1 MTPLYGKGSIYR
13 TQTPSACGLVQR
25 TLSSNGMT
33 ADPPPNPSA
42 IRRAVTAP
50 PVERSRE
57 GRLPALLAP
66 DPDDARHGIA
76 DLREVESV
84 HMAASVEE
92 LQSRMAAPSVKLH
105 LPRIRMLFDWLVV
118 ALVLPTNPASAACGP
133 KHSVR
138 LLEHN
143 LGLPLCLFRLDY
155 DLE

>member
-1 MTPLYGKGSIYR
+1 MKYKGPYHSYR
-13 TQTPSACGLVQR
+13 MGAVPAKDLPVTTH
-25 TLSSNGMT
+25 T
-33 ADPPPNPSA
+33 A
-42 IRRAVTAP
+42 TAP

-66 DPDDARHGIA
+66 DPGDARHGIA

-92 LQSRMAAPSVKLH
+92 LQSRIAAPSVKLH
-105 LPRIRMLFDWLVV
+105 LPRTRMLFDWLVV

-143 LGLPLCLFRLDY
+143 LGLPFCLFAGITTSSRIS
-155 DLE
+155 EANQ

>member
-1 MTPLYGKGSIYR
+1 
-13 TQTPSACGLVQR
+13 
-25 TLSSNGMT
+25 MT

-42 IRRAVTAP
+42 IRRVVTAP

-66 DPDDARHGIA
+66 NPDDARHGIA

-143 LGLPLCLFRLDY
+143 LGLPLCLFAGITTSSRIS
-155 DLE
+155 EANQ

>member
-1 MTPLYGKGSIYR
+1 
-13 TQTPSACGLVQR
+13 
-25 TLSSNGMT
+25 MT

-42 IRRAVTAP
+42 IRRVVTAP
-50 PVERSRE
+50 PVKRSRE

-66 DPDDARHGIA
+66 NPDDARHGIA

-84 HMAASVEE
+84 H
-92 LQSRMAAPSVKLH
+92 MAAPSVKLH

-138 LLEHN
+138 LFGTQP
-143 LGLPLCLFRLDY
+143 GLTIVLFAGITNSSRIS
-155 DLE
+155 EANQ